1 MSKIEPV
8 EVKIKQEDGTTKTI
22 SICVEKPNNRTIV
35 ASDKYK
41 AKVWN
46 QCLADGILTKM
57 ELEKTMKERKIWDE
71 DKDQRQVEII
81 SEINKY
87 EKLLY
92 IDDGKKRTV
101 SDGKEMAIR
110 IRRLRSELRE
120 LMAQR
125 ISLEENTAESISD
138 NAKFDYLVSECT
150 KYENGKRVYESLE
163 DYNSKSA
170 DEIAIA
176 AAGKLAQI
184 LYSLDSNFENNLPEN
199 KWLDRYG
206 LTDDD
211 GHLINEQN
219 QKIDTNGKVVDEEG
233 NYRNS
238 DGQRTDASG
247 NLLEADGTYVFTAQ
261 YEDDRKPVKKTTRK
275 KTTRADS

>member
-8 EVKIKQEDGTTKTI
+8 EVKVKQEDGTTKTI

-125 ISLEENTAESISD
+125 ISLEE
-138 NAKFDYLVSECT
+138 KKRPLV
-150 KYENGKRVYESLE
+150 
-163 DYNSKSA
+163 
-170 DEIAIA
+170 
-176 AAGKLAQI
+176 
-184 LYSLDSNFENNLPEN
+184 
-199 KWLDRYG
+199 
-206 LTDDD
+206 
-211 GHLINEQN
+211 
-219 QKIDTNGKVVDEEG
+219 
-233 NYRNS
+233 
-238 DGQRTDASG
+238 
-247 NLLEADGTYVFTAQ
+247 
-261 YEDDRKPVKKTTRK
+261 
-275 KTTRADS
+275 